1 MLGKPLERI
10 NVRKL
15 VTLGYLVAK
24 TEIGKAWGLQIPFWK
39 YERKLLPKTNSFLP
53 KFVLNNFWALYR
65 KGTKQHNLWHFQQ
78 KKKIWSQCSLPTN
91 TITLTDNRNCLAL
104 LYLRLKIKVGNTM
117 QLMIISKRRLSST
130 WTHSACGSSSF
141 RENYNSHDFARMVV
155 ESSFVLSVWIIK
167 WFFSV
172 TIVINL
178 VGLWKF
184 GFTQRIYS
192 GNYSAYIFVVVLN

>member
-1 MLGKPLERI
+1 MKENCYQKQTLSYQNLYWTIFELSIER
-10 NVRKL
+10 
-15 VTLGYLVAK
+15 A
-24 TEIGKAWGLQIPFWK
+24 P
-39 YERKLLPKTNSFLP
+39 
-53 KFVLNNFWALYR
+53 NNTTYDTFNR
-65 KGTKQHNLWHFQQ
+65 
-78 KKKIWSQCSLPTN
+78 KKIWSQCSIPTN

-117 QLMIISKRRLSST
+117 QLMIISTRRLSST

-141 RENYNSHDFARMVV
+141 REKYNSHDFARMVV